1 MTQSP
6 QAPLAGFLFADT
18 KEGYVQTMEFCTS
31 QSLQFDTR

>member
-18 KEGYVQTMEFCTS
+18 KEGAVQTIESCTP
-31 QSLQFDTR
+31 QMLRFDM